1 MLCLRFCLLR
11 SDKSPSYDGD
21 PYQKRFWIFLETME
35 GGSFASKEDGGEAKI
50 LQYGGHDHWCF
61 AVGFSQ
67 FKLSLTP
74 KGSLLA
80 VTTPSSMIQKCPYSI
95 VPVVPFVFMFRVELH
110 SFLIHKKITRSSQ
123 INRVGFILG
132 FWGMTFREQRG
143 ALYSWKVLQ
152 DQYTLLGTNHSRTSC
167 CFQVFG
173 HGGSHRHD
181 LDTME
186 RAGGFWDWCLQ
197 GVSSWIAWWRPSR
210 YFMLCDEMNT
220 CSTVML

>member
-1 MLCLRFCLLR
+1 
-11 SDKSPSYDGD
+11 
-21 PYQKRFWIFLETME
+21 ME

-50 LQYGGHDHWCF
+50 LQYGGQDDWYF

-80 VTTPSSMIQKCPYSI
+80 VTTQFNDSKKCPSYSV
-95 VPVVPFVFMFRVELH
+95 VPVVFMFQVELH

-123 INRVGFILG
+123 INRVGFIPG
-132 FWGMTFREQRG
+132 FWGVTFREQRR

-152 DQYTLLGTNHSRTSC
+152 DQYTLLATNRSRTSC

-173 HGGSHRHD
+173 HRGSHRHD
-181 LDTME
+181 LDVME
-186 RAGGFWDWCLQ
+186 RAGGFWDWWLQ
-197 GVSSWIAWWRPSR
+197 GVKLMDCLLQTLHV
-210 YFMLCDEMNT
+210 F
-220 CSTVML
+220 